1 MCHNI
6 PKSSIPS
13 AKTPNQIKKRK
24 RKTNKN
30 SNISGLSDTKLHDV
44 LLDHKEIKLS
54 WMIDWHKKEVLFHI
68 QNAFDDKHRWFYLGF
83 QKRADDNHANADICF
98 FENQNGVFNVVTDTY
113 TSPCGTRVHKDYKQD
128 CEVFKM
134 DETALAFKR
143 KFDTCDPLDLRM
155 HVRDY

>member
-1 MCHNI
+1 
-6 PKSSIPS
+6 
-13 AKTPNQIKKRK
+13 
-24 RKTNKN
+24 
-30 SNISGLSDTKLHDV
+30 
-44 LLDHKEIKLS
+44 
-54 WMIDWHKKEVLFHI
+54 MIDWHKKEVLFHI
-68 QNAFDDKHRWFYLGF
+68 QNAFDEKHRWFYLGF

-155 HVRDY
+155 HVSI